1 MRALLPIVVAALF
14 AAPAAHAESPA
25 GRAKRNY
32 EMLMRGQKQV
42 GDLSPAERAEV
53 ARLDQLLR
61 MQPRDTRPVAERCR
75 AEEIKRAGGSPSEL
89 ELRIIELKCSQR

>member
-61 MQPRDTRPVAERCR
+61 MQPRDTRPAAERCR
-75 AEEIKRAGGSPSEL
+75 DEEIKRAGGSPSEL
-89 ELRIIELKCSQR
+89 ELRIIGLKCSQR